1 MKDYDKNKETSYLKY
16 LEVKSLYGWSV
27 SPNLLVDGF
36 KQVENTCQF
45 NKDFKENN
53 NEDILEV

>member
-16 LEVKSLYGWSV
+16 LEVNSLYGWSV

-36 KQVENTCQF
+36 K
-45 NKDFKENN
+45 
-53 NEDILEV
+53 